1 MYPVSLLIDTGGS
14 EPQIVTVQMAQTAD
28 IQKAAKWKL
37 PRSLQIP
44 PARPEEMADIIT
56 KVNDNLE
63 FARLAAKR
71 WRHYVETGTAAT
83 SLKELVLLMA
93 GDAEGEFC
101 FFLKL
106 TAPWFPKGILGQVML
121 RRTWC
126 HHLFMDFLYQDPPIV
141 AGESS
146 VKKGVGYAL
155 LVSVAAL
162 ARTLQTPVLWGEA
175 TKASAPWY
183 QRQFGCEVKDHFIVQ
198 GPLLQELAG
207 RFDRFAALAEEAG
220 AADA

>member
-1 MYPVSLLIDTGGS
+1 
-14 EPQIVTVQMAQTAD
+14 
-28 IQKAAKWKL
+28 
-37 PRSLQIP
+37 
-44 PARPEEMADIIT
+44 
-56 KVNDNLE
+56 
-63 FARLAAKR
+63 
-71 WRHYVETGTAAT
+71 
-83 SLKELVLLMA
+83 
-93 GDAEGEFC
+93 
-101 FFLKL
+101 
-106 TAPWFPKGILGQVML
+106 
-121 RRTWC
+121 
-126 HHLFMDFLYQDPPIV
+126 MDFLYQDPPIV